1 MKYILNKLQEKTTNN
16 FRVNEIKLD
25 LDLPENFKLKKYE
38 IKNNKLEITEE
49 EKTEIEQIYLSKYF
63 DCTYTAF
70 SEYLAKDENIFL
82 SVDEVRTILRDRYIF
97 SPRTHKST
105 RKRIRKQSRYNC

>member
-49 EKTEIEQIYLSKYF
+49 EKTETLTSKIGLTLNKYKELNIKVPKYF
-63 DCTYTAF
+63 N
-70 SEYLAKDENIFL
+70 AK
-82 SVDEVRTILRDRYIF
+82 
-97 SPRTHKST
+97 
-105 RKRIRKQSRYNC
+105 

>member
-25 LDLPENFKLKKYE
+25 LDLPENFKLKKDE

-49 EKTEIEQIYLSKYF
+49 EKTETLTSKIGLTLNKYKELNIKVPKYF
-63 DCTYTAF
+63 N
-70 SEYLAKDENIFL
+70 AKFHFASKFL
-82 SVDEVRTILRDRYIF
+82 LKVL
-97 SPRTHKST
+97 
-105 RKRIRKQSRYNC
+105 

>member
-49 EKTEIEQIYLSKYF
+49 EKTENLTSKIGLTLSKYK
-63 DCTYTAF
+63 
-70 SEYLAKDENIFL
+70 ELNIK
-82 SVDEVRTILRDRYIF
+82 V
-97 SPRTHKST
+97 PK
-105 RKRIRKQSRYNC
+105 

>member
-38 IKNNKLEITEE
+38 IKNNKLEIT
-49 EKTEIEQIYLSKYF
+49 
-63 DCTYTAF
+63 
-70 SEYLAKDENIFL
+70 
-82 SVDEVRTILRDRYIF
+82 
-97 SPRTHKST
+97 
-105 RKRIRKQSRYNC
+105 

>member
-38 IKNNKLEITEE
+38 IKNYFNGYLRKSLINNKIMYMRC
-49 EKTEIEQIYLSKYF
+49 K
-63 DCTYTAF
+63 
-70 SEYLAKDENIFL
+70 NI
-82 SVDEVRTILRDRYIF
+82 
-97 SPRTHKST
+97 
-105 RKRIRKQSRYNC
+105 